1 MEMTSPLARPFARR
15 SVALPSLGGA
25 ALLALGLYAAVAL
38 KQPILAAVAGA
49 AGQALLRWAWAERPF
64 SAALIAF
71 DAAAFAVFAFQRNDL
86 LGFWQ
91 LPGPWADVW
100 RFDPPGATIAL
111 IVYVGGSIMALVSAA
126 RGLRLIEAV
135 SLIATPFLFNLL
147 VTAGADWR
155 MAGLSAVVTGGA
167 KLPFPVQVAIG
178 RGLILWGIGEA
189 ILTLINWISVNR
201 LPRSARAHGLFAL
214 SGAVAALSPLV
225 ANAAQWVVQPLLA
238 IVFSSACA
246 ALAQAGLWAIVYL
259 FTGVMLDWLGGRPPR
274 FETVWEHWRTGFV
287 KGAIYGALFMGFVL
301 IAALILRAPDAEAI
315 LRGGVLVIGPLGGAL
330 LFPLGATILGSA
342 DGTAPFFG
350 RLGRAYRDPRGFARG
365 AVVGLGLALA
375 YLVDLSAHDGGARFL
390 AMAAIGALA
399 YGGVDLAFDGWSVL
413 TGGRTKL
420 PSWRLYALGLLLGGL
435 VAGALGWYF
444 DAPQLKVVVAKFW
457 AYADV
462 NYRLDGRRL
471 GDFITYP
478 IFNKYGSIN
487 LGEVAGGVRL
497 FWAESVAGVINWSLA
512 APLFSINYVLLDA
525 GLQRSLRPIR
535 TLFSPSG
542 IEGLVEQAVRV
553 LRWGLWMAPI
563 INSFLRQSPDPT
575 WYNQDGAIRSA
586 VVIGKDMTQSPAAF
600 RQFSLTLFLGLLAYD
615 WLRILIWFDHMG
627 LRVATLVNLSFLGG
641 DRADEAAARFVGH
654 HGRTRAIPDGIRRFG
669 TWAPLLIPF
678 YIPRGSE
685 WDKAWTGAETLAR
698 GAAPMPEAVKTLGF
712 AYGAAIAATAAAGVA
727 AVVRERAKSGP
738 PAPWLDGAPAE
749 LARRPDRFAFNNGAV
764 GVEIQRDGRGA
775 SFVMGAERGGG
786 PIDLFR
792 RPLDPL
798 QARGQFFYVSED
810 GAEPWSIGFEPARR
824 AGDYRIEEPGFN
836 RLAIANALNGIEARM
851 EIAPDPQGAILSWR
865 VRLENRSGRERR
877 LRLVSFCEIAG
888 HETGAY
894 AKDLDFAGM
903 HVETIFV
910 RSLNAIL
917 ARNRLLR
924 SDRAGRGET
933 SFFAVRPGLNAE
945 LVGYEDSRIRF
956 IGEGSLLRP
965 AGCEPWR
972 WRKLDDEGKLWPFDP
987 AASFTVEVTLAAGA
1001 RAEAEFIVGR
1011 SDNAVWASELIATR
1025 LGLARLPEAELEKRL
1040 YETRAVEPSPALPSR
1055 WPFEFSA
1062 DGRRLRLTH
1071 RTPRPWAHVMAN
1083 ELGMA
1088 TMVSNDGEIFSA
1100 FGNARQN
1107 GLSAF
1112 RMDSVTV
1119 VQPGQIVYL
1128 RDLDK
1133 SETDAVG
1140 FAPFQR
1146 EDATYDAVYEPGV
1159 ATFTTVRGDL
1169 EMEYVVFVPP
1179 DYPGDMRL
1187 LTLRNRGAKPK
1198 RLRVAPFFDLALED
1212 SPNASVDKIRD
1223 ETVGS
1228 TLLFRNPSNDFVRGF
1243 AFAATSLLEAKTETI
1258 RARFFGGPGRNILT
1272 PAMVEAGSSDGAAR
1286 DDGRRVAAFLS
1297 EIVLPPGGETKI
1309 AIAFGEA
1316 ASRPEALA
1324 AAARL
1329 GVASAED
1336 ELAVTRASWAQRL
1349 GKVEVR
1355 TNRPDFDR
1363 LVNTWLPYQLYASR
1377 LFGRVGPNQLGG
1389 ATGYRDQLQD
1399 VLPLT
1404 LLEPRLTRAQIVL
1417 HASQQFREGDVLKW
1431 WHRAPGGGTGLGQR
1445 TKASDPHLWL
1455 PYVLARYVRE
1465 SGDRTVLDE
1474 TTPFLEAEPVPA
1486 HEETWIVI
1494 PRVSRESA
1502 TVYEHARLAIIFA
1515 LDHLGANGLPLLRAG
1530 DWNDG
1535 IDVLGRLDIGTSVWM
1550 GFFLANVLEGFAP
1563 LARMHGDE
1571 AFAAQCESALAG
1583 QRKALEAGWRGD
1595 HYLLDFADDGR
1606 EVGLRNAM
1614 TTGWA
1619 AWSGA
1624 CDDERALAAVEGGL
1638 KGIERANRVLLLET
1652 PFYEHSQPYPGR
1664 IADYPPGVRE
1674 NGGQYSHGATWI
1686 VDGLMRLAASARAS
1700 GDLKLAARLGARA
1713 FEIYE
1718 KISPLRK
1725 TDPENL
1731 AIYGLI
1737 PIQQPAD
1744 IYDGWGHAGR
1754 GGWSWYTG
1762 SAARMLSAAYALLAV
1777 GQHEGQIVVRDD
1789 LFEAKGE
1796 LKVQSLRIGERVW
1809 TAEGK
1814 RGA

>member
-1 MEMTSPLARPFARR
+1 METTSPFARPLARR
-15 SVALPSLGGA
+15 SPALPSLGGA
-25 ALLALGLYAAVAL
+25 ALLVLAFYAAVAL
-38 KQPILAAVAGA
+38 SQPILAALAGA
-49 AGQALLRWAWAERPF
+49 CALALLRWAWAERPY

-71 DAAAFAVFAFQRNDL
+71 DAAAFAIFAFQRNDS

-100 RFDPPGATIAL
+100 RFDPPGAAIAL
-111 IVYVGGSIMALVSAA
+111 IVYAGGSILALVGGA

-135 SLIATPFLFNLL
+135 SLIAVPFLFNLL
-147 VTAGADWR
+147 LTVGADWR
-155 MAGLSAVVTGGA
+155 MAGMGAAVTGRA
-167 KLPFPVQVAIG
+167 NLPFPAQVAIG
-178 RGLILWGIGEA
+178 RALTLWFVGEA
-189 ILTLINWISVNR
+189 ILTLINLITVNR
-201 LPRSARAHGLFAL
+201 LPRSARAHALFAL
-214 SGAVAALSPLV
+214 SGAVAAATPLF
-225 ANAAQWVVQPLLA
+225 ANAAQWVVQPFLA
-238 IVFSSACA
+238 IFFSSACA

-259 FTGVMLDWLGGRPPR
+259 FTGVTLDWLGARPPR
-274 FETVWEHWRTGFV
+274 IETVWEHWRTGFV
-287 KGAIYGALFMGFVL
+287 KGAIYGALFMGFILVAAL
-301 IAALILRAPDAEAI
+301 ALRAPGAGTILDRAALI
-315 LRGGVLVIGPLGGAL
+315 VGPLGGVLA
-330 LFPLGATILGSA
+330 FPLATTIMGSA
-342 DGTAPFFG
+342 DGTPPFFG
-350 RLGRAYRDPRGFARG
+350 RLRRAYRDPRGFARG
-365 AVVGLGLALA
+365 AVAGLGLALA
-375 YLVDLSAHDGGARFL
+375 YRADLAACGDGVRFL
-390 AMAAIGALA
+390 AMAAVGALC
-399 YGGVDLAFDGWSVL
+399 YGGVDLAFDAWSVWR
-413 TGGRTKL
+413 GERSKL
-420 PSWRLYALGLLLGGL
+420 QIWRLYALGLLLGGL

-462 NYRLDGRRL
+462 NYRLDGRPL
-471 GDFITYP
+471 GDFTTYP
-478 IFNKYGSIN
+478 IFNKYGMIN

-525 GLQRSLRPIR
+525 ALQRSLRPIK

-542 IEGLVEQAVRV
+542 VEGLVEQGVRV

-563 INSFLRQSPDPT
+563 INSFLRQSPNPS
-575 WYNQDGAIRSA
+575 WYNQDGAIRSGVA
-586 VVIGKDMTQSPAAF
+586 IAADASHSPGGF
-600 RQFSLTLFLGLLAYD
+600 RQFSLMIFLGLLAYD

-641 DRADEAAARFVGH
+641 DRADEAAARFIGH
-654 HGRTRAIPDGIRRFG
+654 NGRTRAIPDGIRRFG

-678 YIPRGSE
+678 YIPRGAE
-685 WDKAWTGAETLAR
+685 WDKAWTGAETL
-698 GAAPMPEAVKTLGF
+698 GHGGAPMPDAVKTLGV
-712 AYGAAIAATAAAGVA
+712 AYGAAIAAMAAAGVA
-727 AVVRERAKSGP
+727 AVAREWAKSGP
-738 PAPWLDGAPAE
+738 PAPWLDGAPLE

-764 GVEIQRDGRGA
+764 GLEILRDGRGA
-775 SFVMGAERGGG
+775 GFVMGAERGGG

-798 QARGQFFYVSED
+798 QARGHFFYVSED
-810 GAEPWSIGFEPARR
+810 GEPPWSIGFEPARR
-824 AGDYRIEEPGFN
+824 AGNYRIEEPGFN
-836 RLAIANALNGIEARM
+836 RLAIVNALNGVEARM
-851 EIAPDPQGAILSWR
+851 EIAPDPQDAVLSWR
-865 VRLENRSGRERR
+865 VKLENKSGRPRR
-877 LRLVSFCEIAG
+877 LRLTSFCEIAG
-888 HETGAY
+888 HETAAY

-903 HVETIFV
+903 HVETMFV
-910 RSLNAIL
+910 RPLNAIL

-924 SDRAGRGET
+924 SARADRGET
-933 SFFAVRPGLNAE
+933 SFFAVRPGLGVE

-965 AGCEPWR
+965 TGCEPWR

-987 AASFTVEVTLAAGA
+987 AASFTVEAALAPGA
-1001 RAEAEFIVGR
+1001 AAEAEFIVGR
-1011 SDNAVWASELIATR
+1011 SDNAVWASELIARR
-1025 LGLARLPEAELEKRL
+1025 LRLKRLPEPELQRRL
-1040 YETRAVEPSPALPSR
+1040 YETRAVEPSPALHSR
-1055 WPFEFSA
+1055 WPFAFSA
-1062 DGRRLRLTH
+1062 DGKALSLTH

-1112 RMDSVTV
+1112 RFDSVTA

-1133 SETDAVG
+1133 GETDAVG

-1146 EDATYDAVYEPGV
+1146 EDATYEAVYEPGV
-1159 ATFTTVRGDL
+1159 ATFVTARGDL

-1187 LTLRNRGAKPK
+1187 LTLRNRGTNPK
-1198 RLRVAPFFDLALED
+1198 RLRIAPFFDLSLED
-1212 SPNASVDKIRD
+1212 SPNASVDKIHD
-1223 ETVGS
+1223 ERVGS
-1228 TLLFRNPSNDFVRGF
+1228 TLVFHNPRNDFVRGF
-1243 AFAATSLLEAKTETI
+1243 AFAATSLKGPTTETI

-1272 PAMVEAGSSDGAAR
+1272 PAMVETGASDGAAR
-1286 DDGRRVAAFLS
+1286 DDGRRVATFCG
-1297 EIVLPPGGETKI
+1297 EIVLPPGGEAKI
-1309 AIAFGEA
+1309 AIGFGQA
-1316 ASRPEALA
+1316 PSRPEALV
-1324 AAARL
+1324 AAARV

-1336 ELAVTRASWAQRL
+1336 ELAATRASWAERL
-1349 GKVEVR
+1349 SKVEVR

-1465 SGDRTVLDE
+1465 SADRTVLDE
-1474 TTPFLEAEPVPA
+1474 VTPFLEGEAVPA
-1486 HEETWIVI
+1486 HEDTWIVI

-1502 TVYEHARLAIIFA
+1502 TVYEHARLAIQFT

-1535 IDVLGRLDIGTSVWM
+1535 IDALGRRDIGTSVWM
-1550 GFFLANVLEGFAP
+1550 GFFLFNVLDGFVD
-1563 LARMHGDE
+1563 LARIKDDE
-1571 AFAAQCESALAG
+1571 AFAARCEAAFAS
-1583 QRKALEAGWRGD
+1583 QRKALEVGWRGD

-1606 EVGLRNAM
+1606 ELDSRNAM

-1619 AWSGA
+1619 AYSGA
-1624 CDDERALAAVEGGL
+1624 CDDARALAAVEGGL
-1638 KGIERANRVLLLET
+1638 KGIERLNRVLLLET

-1686 VDGLMRLAASARAS
+1686 VDGLMRLAASARAR

-1718 KISPLRK
+1718 KISPMKK
-1725 TDPENL
+1725 TDSESL

-1744 IYDGWGHAGR
+1744 IYDGWGHGGR

-1762 SAARMLSAAYALLAV
+1762 SAARMLSAAYALLGI
-1777 GQHEGQIVVRDD
+1777 GQHEGQVVVRDD

-1796 LKVQSLRIGERVW
+1796 LKVQSLRIGESTWAPDGR
-1809 TAEGK
+1809 
-1814 RGA
+1814 R

>member
-1 MEMTSPLARPFARR
+1 METVSSFSRPWAYRSAALASIGA
-15 SVALPSLGGA
+15 A
-25 ALLALGLYAAVAL
+25 ALLALAFYAAVAL
-38 KQPILAAVAGA
+38 SQPILAAIAGA
-49 AGQALLRWAWAERPF
+49 GGLALLRWAWADRPY
-64 SAALIAF
+64 SATLVAI
-71 DAAAFAVFAFQRNDL
+71 DAAAFAIFAIQRNDSI
-86 LGFWQ
+86 GFWQ

-100 RFDPPGATIAL
+100 RFNPPGAAIAL
-111 IVYVGGSIMALVSAA
+111 IVYVGGSILALVGGA
-126 RGLRLIEAV
+126 RGLRLVEGL
-135 SLIATPFLFNLL
+135 SLIAIPFLFNLL
-147 VTAGADWR
+147 LTVGADWR
-155 MAGLSAVVTGGA
+155 MAGMGAAVTAHANLS
-167 KLPFPVQVAIG
+167 FPVQVAIG
-178 RGLILWGIGEA
+178 RALTLWFVGEA
-189 ILTLINWISVNR
+189 IFTLISLVSVNR
-201 LPRSARAHGLFAL
+201 LPRSARAHALFAL
-214 SGAVAALSPLV
+214 SGAVAAATPLF

-246 ALAQAGLWAIVYL
+246 ALTQAGLWAIVYL
-259 FTGVMLDWLGGRPPR
+259 FTGVALDWLGGRPPR
-274 FETVWEHWRTGFV
+274 FEAVWEHWRTGFV
-287 KGAIYGALFMGFVL
+287 KGAIYGALFMGFIL
-301 IAALILRAPDAEAI
+301 IAALVLRAPGAGAI
-315 LRGGVLVIGPLGGAL
+315 LDGAALLVGALGGAL
-330 LFPLGATILGSA
+330 AFPLAKTIIGSA
-342 DGTAPFFG
+342 DGTPPFFG
-350 RLGRAYRDPRGFARG
+350 RLMAAYRDPRGPARG
-365 AVVGLGLALA
+365 VVAGLGLALA
-375 YLVDLSAHDGGARFL
+375 YRADLAAYGGGARFL
-390 AMAAIGALA
+390 AMAAVGALS
-399 YGGVDLAFDGWSVL
+399 YGGVDWAFDAWTVWKGERL
-413 TGGRTKL
+413 KL
-420 PSWRLYALGLLLGGL
+420 QSWRLYALGLMLGGL

-471 GDFITYP
+471 GDFTTYP
-478 IFNKYGSIN
+478 IFNKYGMIN

-525 GLQRSLRPIR
+525 ALQRSLRPIK

-542 IEGLVEQAVRV
+542 VEGLVEQGVRV

-563 INSFLRQSPDPT
+563 INSFLRQSPDPS
-575 WYNQDGAIRSA
+575 WYNQDGAIRSGVA
-586 VVIGKDMTQSPAAF
+586 IGGDLTQTPASF
-600 RQFSLTLFLGLLAYD
+600 RQFSLAIFTGLLAYD
-615 WLRILIWFDHMG
+615 WLRIFIWFDHMG
-627 LRVATLVNLSFLGG
+627 FRVATLVNLSFLGG
-641 DRADEAAARFVGH
+641 DRADEAAARFIGH
-654 HGRTRAIPDGIRRFG
+654 NGRTRAIPDGIRRFG

-678 YIPRGSE
+678 YIPRGQE
-685 WDKAWTGAETLAR
+685 WDKAWTGAETLAH
-698 GAAPMPEAVKTLGF
+698 GGAPMPDAVKTLGF
-712 AYGAAIAATAAAGVA
+712 AYGAAIAAMGAAGVA

-738 PAPWLDGAPAE
+738 PAPWLDGAPLE
-749 LARRPDRFAFNNGAV
+749 LARRPDRFVFNNGAV
-764 GVEIQRDGRGA
+764 GLELQRDGRGA
-775 SFVMGAERGGG
+775 AFVMGAERGGG

-798 QARGQFFYVSED
+798 QARGYFFYVSED
-810 GAEPWSIGFEPARR
+810 GEPPWSIGFEPARR
-824 AGDYRIEEPGFN
+824 AGEYRIEEPGFN
-836 RLAIANALNGIEARM
+836 RVAIVNALNGIEARM
-851 EIAPDPQGAILSWR
+851 EIAPDAEGAVLSWR

-877 LRLVSFCEIAG
+877 LRLTSFCEIAG

-903 HVETIFV
+903 HVETMFV
-910 RSLNAIL
+910 APLNAIL

-924 SDRAGRGET
+924 SGRAGRSET
-933 SFFAVRPGLNAE
+933 SFFAVKPGAGAE

-965 AGCEPWR
+965 TGCEPWR
-972 WRKLDDEGKLWPFDP
+972 WRKLDDEGKVWPFDP
-987 AASFTVEVTLAAGA
+987 AASFTVQTTLAPGAG
-1001 RAEAEFIVGR
+1001 AEAEFIVGR
-1011 SDNAVWASELIATR
+1011 ADNAVWAGELVAKR
-1025 LGLARLPEAELEKRL
+1025 LGLAPLPEAELEKRL

-1055 WPFEFSA
+1055 WPFSFSA
-1062 DGRRLRLTH
+1062 DGKALKLTH

-1100 FGNARQN
+1100 FCNARQN

-1112 RMDSVTV
+1112 RFDSVTV
-1119 VQPGQIVYL
+1119 VQPSQIVYL

-1133 SETDAVG
+1133 GETDAVG

-1146 EDATYDAVYEPGV
+1146 ADGTYQVVYEPGV
-1159 ATFTTVRGDL
+1159 ATFATTRGDL
-1169 EMEYVVFVPP
+1169 EIEYVVFVPP

-1187 LTLRNRGAKPK
+1187 LTLRNLGAGPK
-1198 RLRVAPFFDLALED
+1198 RLRIAPFFDLALED
-1212 SPNASVDKIRD
+1212 SPNASIDKIHD

-1228 TLLFRNPSNDFVRGF
+1228 TLLFENPRNDFVRGF
-1243 AFAATSLLEAKTETI
+1243 AFAATSLKEPATETI

-1272 PAMVEAGSSDGAAR
+1272 PALVETGVSDRAAR
-1286 DDGRRVAAFLS
+1286 DDGRRVAAFS
-1297 EIVLPPGGETKI
+1297 GEIVLAPGGETKI
-1309 AIAFGEA
+1309 AIAFGQA
-1316 ASRPEALA
+1316 PTRAEALA
-1324 AAARL
+1324 AAARV
-1329 GVASAED
+1329 GVAAAEA
-1336 ELAVTRASWAQRL
+1336 ELEATRASWAERL

-1363 LVNTWLPYQLYASR
+1363 LVNIWLPYQLYASR

-1417 HASQQFREGDVLKW
+1417 HATQQFREGDVLKW

-1474 TTPFLEAEPVPA
+1474 VTPFLEAAPVPA
-1486 HEETWIVI
+1486 QEETWIVT

-1502 TVYEHARLAIIFA
+1502 TVYEHARLSIAFT
-1515 LDHLGANGLPLLRAG
+1515 LEHMGANGLPLLRAG

-1535 IDVLGRLDIGTSVWM
+1535 IDVLGRREIGTSVWM
-1550 GFFLANVLEGFAP
+1550 GFFLANVLEGFIP
-1563 LARMHGDE
+1563 LARTKGDE
-1571 AFAAQCESALAG
+1571 AFAARCDAALAD

-1606 EVGLRNAM
+1606 ELDLRNAM

-1619 AWSGA
+1619 AYSGA
-1624 CDDERALAAVEGGL
+1624 CDDARALAAVDGGL

-1652 PFYEHSQPYPGR
+1652 PFYEHSEPYPGR

-1686 VDGLMRLAASARAS
+1686 VDGFMRLAASARAK
-1700 GDLKLAARLGARA
+1700 GDRELAASLGARA

-1718 KISPLRK
+1718 KISPLKK
-1725 TDPENL
+1725 TDPESL
-1731 AIYGLI
+1731 ATYGLI

-1744 IYDGWGHAGR
+1744 IYDGWGHGGR

-1762 SAARMLSAAYALLAV
+1762 SAARMLSAAYALLGVEQRDGRVAV
-1777 GQHEGQIVVRDD
+1777 GAD
-1789 LFEAKGE
+1789 LFAAKGG
-1796 LKVQSLRIGERVW
+1796 LKVHSLRIGDQAWTPERK
-1809 TAEGK
+1809 A
-1814 RGA
+1814 

>member
-15 SVALPSLGGA
+15 SVALPSLGGS

-49 AGQALLRWAWAERPF
+49 ASLALLRWAWAERPF

-71 DAAAFAVFAFQRNDL
+71 DAAAFAIFAVQRNDS

-111 IVYVGGSIMALVSAA
+111 IVYAGGSIMALVSAG

-135 SLIATPFLFNLL
+135 SLIAIPFLFNLL
-147 VTAGADWR
+147 VTVGADWR
-155 MAGLSAVVTGGA
+155 MAGLGAVVTGGA

-178 RGLILWGIGEA
+178 RALILWGIGEA
-189 ILTLINWISVNR
+189 ILTLINLVSVNR

-287 KGAIYGALFMGFVL
+287 KGAIYGALFIGFVL
-301 IAALILRAPDAEAI
+301 IAALILRAPCAEAI
-315 LRGGVLVIGPLGGAL
+315 LSGGVLVIGPLGGAL

-342 DGTAPFFG
+342 DGTAPFIG
-350 RLGRAYRDPRGFARG
+350 RLGRAYRNPRGFARG

-375 YLVDLSAHDGGARFL
+375 YLTDLSAHDGGARFL
-390 AMAAIGALA
+390 VMAAIGALA

-413 TGGRTKL
+413 SGGRTKL

-471 GDFITYP
+471 GDFTTYP
-478 IFNKYGSIN
+478 IFNKYGAIN

-525 GLQRSLRPIR
+525 GLQRSLRPIK

-586 VVIGKDMTQSPAAF
+586 VVIGNDMTQSPAAF

-727 AVVRERAKSGP
+727 AVVRERSKSGP
-738 PAPWLDGAPAE
+738 PAPWLEGAPPE

-798 QARGQFFYVSED
+798 QARGQFFYVNED
-810 GAEPWSIGFEPARR
+810 GEEPWSIGFEPARR
-824 AGDYRIEEPGFN
+824 AGEYRIEEPGFN
-836 RLAIANALNGIEARM
+836 RLAIVNALNGIEARM
-851 EIAPDPQGAILSWR
+851 EIAPDPEGAILSWR
-865 VRLENRSGRERR
+865 IRLENKSGRARR

-924 SDRAGRGET
+924 SARAGRGET

-956 IGEGSLLRP
+956 IGEGSLLKP
-965 AGCEPWR
+965 TGCEPWR
-972 WRKLDDEGKLWPFDP
+972 CRKLDDEGKLWPFDP
-987 AASFTVEVTLAAGA
+987 AASFTLGVALAAGA

-1055 WPFEFSA
+1055 WPFSFCA
-1062 DGRRLRLTH
+1062 DGKALSLTH

-1112 RMDSVTV
+1112 RMDSVTA

-1159 ATFTTVRGDL
+1159 ATFTTSRGDL

-1187 LTLRNRGAKPK
+1187 LTLRNRGTNPK

-1212 SPNASVDKIRD
+1212 SPNASVDKIHD

-1243 AFAATSLLEAKTETI
+1243 AFAATSLERPATETI

-1286 DDGRRVAAFLS
+1286 DDGRRVAAFSS
-1297 EIVLPPGGETKI
+1297 EIVVPPGGETKI

-1316 ASRPEALA
+1316 PTRAEALA
-1324 AAARL
+1324 AAARI

-1336 ELAVTRASWAQRL
+1336 ALAATRASWADRL

-1474 TTPFLEAEPVPA
+1474 RTPFLEAEPVPA

-1502 TVYEHARLAIIFA
+1502 TVYEHARLAIAFT
-1515 LDHLGANGLPLLRAG
+1515 LEHLGANGLPLLRAG

-1535 IDVLGRLDIGTSVWM
+1535 IDMLGRLDVGTSAWM
-1550 GFFLANVLEGFAP
+1550 GFFLANVLEGFIP
-1563 LARMHGDE
+1563 VARTKGDE
-1571 AFAAQCESALAG
+1571 AFAAECESALAG

-1606 EVGLRNAM
+1606 EVDLRNAM

-1624 CDDERALAAVEGGL
+1624 CDDARALAAVEGGL
-1638 KGIERANRVLLLET
+1638 KGIERSNRVLLLET

-1686 VDGLMRLAASARAS
+1686 VDGLMRLAASARDK
-1700 GDLKLAARLGARA
+1700 GNLKLSARLGARA

-1718 KISPLRK
+1718 KISPLKK
-1725 TDPENL
+1725 TDPESL
-1731 AIYGLI
+1731 ATYGLI

-1744 IYDGWGHAGR
+1744 IYDGWGHGGR

-1762 SAARMLSAAYALLAV
+1762 SAARMLSAAYALLGVEQQDGRIAA
-1777 GQHEGQIVVRDD
+1777 RDD

-1796 LKVQSLRIGERVW
+1796 LKVQSLRVGERVW
-1809 TAEGK
+1809 TPEGK
-1814 RGA
+1814 R

>member
-1 MEMTSPLARPFARR
+1 METTSPFARPLARQSAT
-15 SVALPSLGGA
+15 LPSLGGA
-25 ALLALGLYAAVAL
+25 ALLALGFYAAVAL
-38 KQPILAAVAGA
+38 SQPIFAALAGA
-49 AGQALLRWAWAERPF
+49 GGVALLRWAWAERPY

-71 DAAAFAVFAFQRNDL
+71 DAAAFVIFAFQRNES

-100 RFDPPGATIAL
+100 RFDQPGAAIAL
-111 IVYVGGSIMALVSAA
+111 IVYAGGSILALIGGA
-126 RGLRLIEAV
+126 RGLRLIEAL
-135 SLIATPFLFNLL
+135 SLIAVPFLFNLL
-147 VTAGADWR
+147 ITIGADWR
-155 MAGLSAVVTGGA
+155 MAGMGAAVTGQA
-167 KLPFPVQVAIG
+167 NLPFAAQVAIG
-178 RGLILWGIGEA
+178 RALTLWFIGEA
-189 ILTLINWISVNR
+189 ILTLINLISVNR
-201 LPRSARAHGLFAL
+201 LPGSPRGHALFAL
-214 SGAVAALSPLV
+214 SGAIAAATPLF

-238 IVFSSACA
+238 IAFSSACA

-274 FETVWEHWRTGFV
+274 FETAWEHWRTGFI
-287 KGAIYGALFMGFVL
+287 KGAIYGALFMGLILVGALVL
-301 IAALILRAPDAEAI
+301 GAPGAEAMLDRAALL
-315 LRGGVLVIGPLGGAL
+315 IGMLGGAL
-330 LFPLGATILGSA
+330 AFPLGATIIGSA
-342 DGTAPFFG
+342 DGTPPFLG
-350 RLGRAYRDPRGFARG
+350 RLKRAYRDPRGFVRG
-365 AVVGLGLALA
+365 AVAGLGLALA
-375 YLVDLSAHDGGARFL
+375 YHANLAAYDGGARFL
-390 AMAAIGALA
+390 AMAVIGALC
-399 YGGVDLAFDGWSVL
+399 YGGVDLAFDAWSV
-413 TGGRTKL
+413 GKGERKRL

-444 DAPQLKVVVAKFW
+444 DAAQLQVVVAKFW

-462 NYRLDGRRL
+462 DYRLDGRKL
-471 GDFITYP
+471 GDFTTYP

-497 FWAESVAGVINWSLA
+497 FWTESVAGVINWSLA

-525 GLQRSLRPIR
+525 ALRRSLRPIK
-535 TLFSPSG
+535 TLLSPAG
-542 IEGLVEQAVRV
+542 VEGLVEQGVRV
-553 LRWGLWMAPI
+553 LRWGLWMAPV

-575 WYNQDGAIRSA
+575 WYNQDGAIRTGVA
-586 VVIGKDMTQSPAAF
+586 IGANATQSPADF
-600 RQFSLTLFLGLLAYD
+600 RQFSLAMFAGLLAYD

-678 YIPRGSE
+678 YIPRGGE
-685 WDKAWTGAETLAR
+685 WDKAWTGAETLSR
-698 GAAPMPEAVKTLGF
+698 GGAPMPDAVRTLGF
-712 AYGAAIAATAAAGVA
+712 AYGAAIAAMAAAGVA
-727 AVVRERAKSGP
+727 GMVRERAKLGP
-738 PAPWLDGAPAE
+738 PAPRLDGAPLE

-764 GVEIQRDGRGA
+764 GLEILRDGRGA
-775 SFVMGAERGGG
+775 GFVMGAERGGG

-798 QARGQFFYVSED
+798 QARGHFFYVSED
-810 GAEPWSIGFEPARR
+810 GEPPWSIGFEPARR

-836 RLAIANALNGIEARM
+836 RLKIVNALNGIEARM
-851 EIAPDPQGAILSWR
+851 EIAPDPQGAVLSWR
-865 VRLENRSGRERR
+865 VRLENKSGRPRR
-877 LRLVSFCEIAG
+877 LHLTSFCEIAG

-903 HVETIFV
+903 HVETVFV
-910 RSLNAIL
+910 RPLNAIL

-924 SDRAGRGET
+924 SARAERGET
-933 SFFAVRPGLNAE
+933 SFFAVKPGLGAE
-945 LVGYEDSRIRF
+945 LLGYEDSRIRF
-956 IGEGSLLRP
+956 IGEGSLSRP
-965 AGCEPWR
+965 TGCEPWR
-972 WRKLDDEGKLWPFDP
+972 WRKLDDEGKVWPFDP
-987 AASFTVEVTLAAGA
+987 AASFTLESMLAPGETV
-1001 RAEAEFIVGR
+1001 EAEFIVGR
-1011 SDNAVWASELIATR
+1011 ADNAVWASELIARR
-1025 LGLARLPEAELEKRL
+1025 LGLAPLPETELQRRL
-1040 YETRAVEPSPALPSR
+1040 YETRAVEPAPALHSR
-1055 WPFEFSA
+1055 WPFAFSA
-1062 DGRRLRLTH
+1062 DGRQLSLTH

-1112 RMDSVTV
+1112 RFDSVTV
-1119 VQPGQIVYL
+1119 VQPGQIIYL
-1128 RDLDK
+1128 RDLEKD
-1133 SETDAVG
+1133 ETDAVG

-1146 EDATYDAVYEPGV
+1146 EDATYEAVYEPGV
-1159 ATFTTVRGDL
+1159 ATFATTRGDL
-1169 EMEYVVFVPP
+1169 EMEYIVFVPP

-1187 LTLRNRGAKPK
+1187 LTMRNRGATPK
-1198 RLRVAPFFDLALED
+1198 RLRIAPFFDLSLED
-1212 SPNASVDKIRD
+1212 SPNASLDQIHD

-1228 TLLFRNPSNDFVRGF
+1228 TLLFQNPRNDFVRGF
-1243 AFAATSLLEAKTETI
+1243 AFAATSLEAPKTETI

-1272 PAMVEAGSSDGAAR
+1272 PAMVETGASDGAAR
-1286 DDGRRVAAFLS
+1286 DDGRRVAAFSS
-1297 EIVLPPGGETKI
+1297 EIVLPPGDETKI
-1309 AIAFGEA
+1309 VIAFGQTP
-1316 ASRPEALA
+1316 SRPEALA
-1324 AAARL
+1324 AAVL
-1329 GVASAED
+1329 VGVVRAED
-1336 ELAVTRASWAQRL
+1336 ALAATRASWAERL

-1404 LLEPRLTRAQIVL
+1404 LLEPRLSRAQIVL

-1455 PYVLARYVRE
+1455 PYVLGRYVRE
-1465 SGDRTVLDE
+1465 TGDRTVLDE
-1474 TTPFLEAEPVPA
+1474 VTPFLEGEAVPA
-1486 HEETWIVI
+1486 QEETWIVI

-1502 TVYEHARLAIIFA
+1502 TVYEHARLAIVFA

-1535 IDVLGRLDIGTSVWM
+1535 IDVLGRLDIGTGVWM
-1550 GFFLANVLEGFAP
+1550 GFFLANVLDGFVD
-1563 LARMHGDE
+1563 LARIKGDE
-1571 AFAAQCESALAG
+1571 AFAARCEAALVG
-1583 QRKALEAGWRGD
+1583 QRKALEVGWRGD

-1606 EVGLRNAM
+1606 EVDLRNAM

-1619 AWSGA
+1619 AFSGA

-1638 KGIERANRVLLLET
+1638 KGIERSNRVLLLET

-1686 VDGLMRLAASARAS
+1686 VDGLVRLAASARAR
-1700 GDLKLAARLGARA
+1700 GDLKLAARLSARA

-1718 KISPLRK
+1718 KISPLKK
-1725 TDPENL
+1725 TDSENL
-1731 AIYGLI
+1731 ATYGLI

-1744 IYDGWGHAGR
+1744 IYDGWGHGGR

-1762 SAARMLSAAYALLAV
+1762 SGARMLSAAYALLGV
-1777 GQHEGQIVVRDD
+1777 ERREGQIMVRDD
-1789 LFEAKGE
+1789 LFEAKGD
-1796 LKVQSLRIGERVW
+1796 LKVQSLRIGKSTW
-1809 TAEGK
+1809 TPDGN
-1814 RGA
+1814 R

>member
-1 MEMTSPLARPFARR
+1 METASPFAPPLGRG
-15 SVALPSLGGA
+15 SAALPSLGGA
-25 ALLALGLYAAVAL
+25 ALLALAFYAAVAL
-38 KQPILAAVAGA
+38 RQPVLAALAGA
-49 AGQALLRWAWAERPF
+49 GALALLRWAWAERPY
-64 SAALIAF
+64 SAALIAS
-71 DAAAFAVFAFQRNDL
+71 DAAAFAIFAIQRNDS

-111 IVYVGGSIMALVSAA
+111 IVYAGGSILALIGGA

-135 SLIATPFLFNLL
+135 SLIAVPFLFNLL
-147 VTAGADWR
+147 ITVGADWR
-155 MAGLSAVVTGGA
+155 MAGIGA
-167 KLPFPVQVAIG
+167 ALTPHANLPFPVHVAIG
-178 RGLILWGIGEA
+178 RALILWFIGEA
-189 ILTLINWISVNR
+189 ILTLINLVSVNR
-201 LPRSARAHGLFAL
+201 LPRSARGHGLFAL
-214 SGAVAALSPLV
+214 SGAVAALTPLI
-225 ANAAQWVVQPLLA
+225 ANAAQWVVQPFLA
-238 IVFSSACA
+238 IFFSSACA
-246 ALAQAGLWAIVYL
+246 SLAQAGLWAIVYL
-259 FTGVMLDWLGGRPPR
+259 FTGVMLDWLGARPPR
-274 FETVWEHWRTGFV
+274 FETAWEHWRTGFI
-287 KGAIYGALFMGFVL
+287 KGAIYGGLFMGFILV
-301 IAALILRAPDAEAI
+301 AALVLRAPGAEAI
-315 LRGGVLVIGPLGGAL
+315 LRGGVLILGPLGGAL

-350 RLGRAYRDPRGFARG
+350 RLSRAYRDPRGFARG

-375 YLVDLSAHDGGARFL
+375 YLADLSAYDGGARFL
-390 AMAAIGALA
+390 AMAAVGALA
-399 YGGVDLAFDGWSVL
+399 YGGVDFAFDAFAVSKGERS
-413 TGGRTKL
+413 KL
-420 PSWRLYALGLLLGGL
+420 QTWRLYALGLLLGGL

-444 DAPQLKVVVAKFW
+444 DSSQLKVVVDKFW
-457 AYADV
+457 AYADI
-462 NYRLDGRRL
+462 NYRLDHRRL
-471 GDFITYP
+471 GDFTTYP
-478 IFNKYGSIN
+478 IFNKYGMIN

-525 GLQRSLRPIR
+525 ALQRSLRPIR
-535 TLFSPSG
+535 TLLTPAG

-563 INSFLRQSPDPT
+563 INSFLRQSPSPS

-586 VVIGKDMTQSPAAF
+586 VAIGTDVTQSPAHF

-678 YIPRGSE
+678 YIPRGGE
-685 WDKAWTGAETLAR
+685 WDKAWTGAEKLAH
-698 GAAPMPEAVKTLGF
+698 GGPMPDAVRTLGL
-712 AYGAAIAATAAAGVA
+712 AYGAAIAAMAAAGFA
-727 AVVRERAKSGP
+727 AVARERAKSGP
-738 PAPWLDGAPAE
+738 PAPWLAGAPLE
-749 LARRPDRFAFNNGAV
+749 LKRRPDRFAFNNGAV
-764 GVEIQRDGRGA
+764 GLEIMRDGRGA
-775 SFVMGAERGGG
+775 AFVMGAERGGG

-798 QARGQFFYVSED
+798 QARGHFFYLSEE
-810 GAEPWSIGFEPARR
+810 GEGGPWSIGFEPARR
-824 AGDYRIEEPGFN
+824 AGEYRIEEPGFN
-836 RLAIANALNGIEARM
+836 RLAIINALNGIEARM
-851 EIAPDPQGAILSWR
+851 EIAPESDGAILSWR
-865 VRLENRSGRERR
+865 IRLDNKSGRLRR
-877 LRLVSFCEIAG
+877 MRLTSFCEIAG

-903 HVETIFV
+903 HVETVFV

-924 SDRAGRGET
+924 SARADRGET
-933 SFFAVRPGLNAE
+933 SFFAVRPGAGAE

-956 IGEGSLLRP
+956 IGEGSLLKP
-965 AGCEPWR
+965 TGCEPWR

-987 AASFTVEVTLAAGA
+987 AASFTLAAEIAPGA
-1001 RAEAEFIVGR
+1001 AAEAEFIVGR
-1011 SDNAVWASELIATR
+1011 SDNAVWASELVARR
-1025 LGLARLPEAELEKRL
+1025 LGLEPLPEPELQKRL

-1055 WPFEFSA
+1055 WPFAFSK
-1062 DGRRLRLTH
+1062 DGKALRLTH

-1112 RMDSVTV
+1112 RFDSVTV
-1119 VQPGQIVYL
+1119 VQPAQIVYL

-1133 SETDAVG
+1133 NETDAVG
-1140 FAPFQR
+1140 FTPFQR
-1146 EDATYDAVYEPGV
+1146 EGTYEAAYEPGV
-1159 ATFTTVRGDL
+1159 ATFTSARGDL
-1169 EMEYVVFVPP
+1169 ETEYVVFAPP

-1187 LTLRNRGAKPK
+1187 LTLRNRGTKPK
-1198 RLRVAPFFDLALED
+1198 RLRVAPFFDLALDD
-1212 SPNASVDKIRD
+1212 SPNASVDKIHD
-1223 ETVGS
+1223 ETAGS
-1228 TLLFRNPSNDFVRGF
+1228 TLLFQNPANDFVRGF
-1243 AFAATSLLEAKTETI
+1243 AFAATSFDAPTTETI

-1272 PAMVEAGSSDGAAR
+1272 PAMVETGASDRAAR
-1286 DDGRRVAAFLS
+1286 DDGRRVAAFAS
-1297 EIVLPPGGETKI
+1297 EIVVSPGAETKI
-1309 AIAFGEA
+1309 AIAFGQA
-1316 ASRPEALA
+1316 PSRTQALA
-1324 AAARL
+1324 AAARV
-1329 GVASAED
+1329 GVANARD
-1336 ELAVTRASWAQRL
+1336 ELAATRASWSQRL

-1399 VLPLT
+1399 VLPLA

-1455 PYVLARYVRE
+1455 PYVLARYLRAT
-1465 SGDRTVLDE
+1465 GDKTVLDE
-1474 TTPFLEAEPVPA
+1474 VTPFLEGEAVPA

-1502 TVYEHARLAIIFA
+1502 TVYEHARLTIEFT

-1535 IDVLGRLDIGTSVWM
+1535 IDVLGRRDIGTSVWM
-1550 GFFLANVLEGFAP
+1550 GFFLFNVLDGFVSV
-1563 LARMHGDE
+1563 ARMHGDE
-1571 AFAAQCESALAG
+1571 AFAARCETARAE
-1583 QRKALEAGWRGD
+1583 QRKALQTGWRGD

-1606 EVGLRNAM
+1606 ELDLRNAM

-1624 CDDERALAAVEGGL
+1624 CDDKRALAAIEGGL

-1686 VDGLMRLAASARAS
+1686 VDGFMRLAASARAG
-1700 GDLKLAARLGARA
+1700 GDHELAARLGARA

-1718 KISPLRK
+1718 KISPMKK

-1744 IYDGWGHAGR
+1744 IYDGWGHGGR

-1762 SAARMLSAAYALLAV
+1762 SAARMLSAAYALL
-1777 GQHEGQIVVRDD
+1777 GIEQEEGRAVVRDG
-1789 LFEAKGE
+1789 LFEPKGE
-1796 LKVQSLRIGERVW
+1796 LMVEELRIGDKVW
-1809 TAEGK
+1809 K
-1814 RGA
+1814 R